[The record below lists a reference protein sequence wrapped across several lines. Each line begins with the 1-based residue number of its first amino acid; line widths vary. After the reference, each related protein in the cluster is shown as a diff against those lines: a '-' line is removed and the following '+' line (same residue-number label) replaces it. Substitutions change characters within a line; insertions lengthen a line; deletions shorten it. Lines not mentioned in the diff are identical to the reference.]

1 MKQFSF
7 IRSSLCYLS
16 ATSKHTSIPE
26 VMSYQQTKL
35 LAYPET
41 ALRMCSSS
49 NEIRTGSFSP
59 TIGRES
65 NWVNSLETLSPTS
78 DVDYQRQ
85 VSIFSWNILAQHLF
99 DSTQKWYEYVD
110 PAAPVFSWKDRFPL
124 ISKEIERSKADIIC
138 LQEVEFDAF
147 DNDLLPF
154 MNEGGYAGL
163 MQNDKRRGSN
173 HGYGLATFWKRDKFR
188 ITNEIHRSRA
198 MITFLEEKEDSLD
211 QKVLA
216 VTNCHLQGSPTKS
229 VTRVKQLQNI
239 LSDLRKQRHHNLLVC
254 GDMNCMLNHSAS
266 STYLQFGTCKDR
278 EILEWGRPVDNAIH
292 HIKEHSYCMHSA
304 YTVDLL
310 EKYPMD
316 YITFVSAPN
325 CVTHALDQIW
335 YHADPLDSV
344 EVIGL
349 KHPFRSQQ
357 HQRDVIKNGLP
368 SKHNASDHLPIG
380 CILQWKSGDEVDL
393 RTRHRGY
400 GRTKYNTK
408 KMSQAEL
415 LEESSRLL
423 KKVVF
428 DSPKQ
433 KEEFIFI
440 ISHEDDIDK
449 AEPTKDHIK
458 LVRKR
463 RSMKKELLCSI
474 SSGLKQDLEEI
485 IKLMTAAQSKKR
497 EKIS

>member
-1 MKQFSF
+1 
-7 IRSSLCYLS
+7 
-16 ATSKHTSIPE
+16 
-26 VMSYQQTKL
+26 MS
-35 LAYPET
+35 
-41 ALRMCSSS
+41 SSS
-49 NEIRTGSFSP
+49 NESSTGGFSS
-59 TIGRES
+59 TIGRTS
-65 NWVNSLETLSPTS
+65 NWVNSLESLSPTN
-78 DVDYQRQ
+78 DIDCQRQ

-99 DSTQKWYEYVD
+99 DSTQKCYEYVD
-110 PAAPVFSWKDRFPL
+110 PEAPVFSWKDRFPL
-124 ISKEIERSKADIIC
+124 ISKEIARSKADIIC
-138 LQEVEFDAF
+138 LQEVEFDVF

-154 MNEGGYAGL
+154 MTKDGYAGL
-163 MQNDKRRGSN
+163 MQNDKRRGSD
-173 HGYGLATFWKRDKFR
+173 HGYGLATFWKTDKFR
-188 ITNEIHRSRA
+188 LSDEIHRSRA
-198 MITFLEEKEDSLD
+198 MITFLEEKGESLD

-216 VTNCHLQGSPTKS
+216 VTNCHLQGSPSKS
-229 VTRVKQLQNI
+229 TTRVKQLQNI
-239 LSDLRKQRHHNLLVC
+239 LSDLRKQCHHNLLVC

-278 EILEWGRPVDNAIH
+278 EILEWGRPVDNEVLH

-304 YTVDLL
+304 YSVDLL

-335 YHADPLDSV
+335 YHADPIDSV

-349 KHPFRSQQ
+349 KHPFRSPQ
-357 HQRDVIKNGLP
+357 HQRDVVENGLP
-368 SKHNASDHLPIG
+368 SKYNASDHLPIG
-380 CILQWKSGDEVDL
+380 CILQWKRGDKVDM
-393 RTRHRGY
+393 RSRHRGY
-400 GRTKYNTK
+400 GRRKYNTK

-415 LEESSRLL
+415 VEESNRLL

-433 KEEFIFI
+433 KEEFVFI
-440 ISHEDDIDK
+440 IGHGDDIEHDK

-463 RSMKKELLCSI
+463 RAMKKELLGSI

-485 IKLMTAAQSKKR
+485 VKLMTAAQSKKQ